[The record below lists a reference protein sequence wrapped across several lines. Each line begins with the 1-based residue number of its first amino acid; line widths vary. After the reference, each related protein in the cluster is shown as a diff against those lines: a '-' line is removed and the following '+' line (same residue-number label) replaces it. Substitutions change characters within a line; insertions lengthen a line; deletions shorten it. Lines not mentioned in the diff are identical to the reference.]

1 MLMML
6 PQRSG
11 FLTLFYPF
19 SSRAFIFLRINRM
32 NRPTHTPMHNPIG
45 PFHRNNVAKGPEIGI
60 YLKKKKKEGNKRAFR
75 EDSLRHKETP
85 QL

>member
-1 MLMML
+1 
-6 PQRSG
+6 
-11 FLTLFYPF
+11 
-19 SSRAFIFLRINRM
+19 
-32 NRPTHTPMHNPIG
+32 MHNPIG